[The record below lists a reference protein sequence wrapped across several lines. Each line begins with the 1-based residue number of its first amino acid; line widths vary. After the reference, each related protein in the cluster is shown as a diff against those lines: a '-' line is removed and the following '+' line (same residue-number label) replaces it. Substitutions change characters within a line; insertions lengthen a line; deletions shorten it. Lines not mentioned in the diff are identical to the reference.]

1 MQDKPR
7 KINDPLFGLI
17 YPNEDE
23 WEIIE
28 SPLFQ
33 RLKEI
38 KQLALTYYVYPTATH
53 TRFSHSLGV
62 FHITKK
68 ICKNLSKHNSDL
80 FNRDSIM
87 NLRMAALLHDIGHF
101 PFSHAL
107 EYQRK
112 KEDFD
117 ISKLPFFFQLK
128 HEELGSYIIK
138 NSYLK
143 DNLIDKGYDYKL
155 ICNLIEGND
164 APNIIHNKL
173 INWELDADRLDYIL
187 RDSYFTGVA
196 FGHINYEYLINNYKP
211 HNNSRIVISTKSLRD
226 IEHFITARFSLYDRV
241 YIHKTISFFNFILSN
256 VAYELITKE
265 KFPSFRNETEL
276 NEILSNPDDS
286 KNLYELTDYA
296 LIDHL
301 RKFYNYNRFMNYSP
315 MIVKKLETVL
325 FREKHFQI
333 ENFQLYSTMSPTKLS
348 LFKGDIKNEIKE
360 LIEEYRDEIFLD
372 IPHNS
377 FTKYIHPVIPSSN
390 IVNDELK
397 KARKEMEKSIW
408 IQFKDED
415 PELFYQSRK
424 SYFKE
429 MSQFGITKILVYLN
443 RSNEKL
449 PHKFQTIKS
458 RIQNRIDNI

>member
-1 MQDKPR
+1 MQNKQR
-7 KINDPLFGLI
+7 KINDPVFGLI
-17 YPNEDE
+17 HPNEDE

-68 ICKNLSKHNSDL
+68 ICKTLRKNNSDL
-80 FNRDSIM
+80 FSKDNIKD
-87 NLRMAALLHDIGHF
+87 LRMAALLHDIGHF

-211 HNNSRIVISTKSLRD
+211 HNNSRIVISTKALRD

-241 YIHKTISFFNFILSN
+241 YIHKTISFFNFILSD
-256 VAYELITKE
+256 VAYELIQKE
-265 KFPSFRNETEL
+265 KFPSFKNKTEF
-276 NEILSNPDDS
+276 NGILSNLDDS

-325 FREKHFQI
+325 FREKHFKI
-333 ENFQLYSTMSPTKLS
+333 ENFHKYSTMSTAKLS
-348 LFKGDIKNEIKE
+348 LFKGDIKNDLKE
-360 LIEEYRDEIFLD
+360 LKEEYRDEIFLD
-372 IPHNS
+372 IPHNN
-377 FTKYIHPVIPSSN
+377 FTKFIHRVIPSGDRAK
-390 IVNDELK
+390 DELK
-397 KARKEMEKSIW
+397 NAQKEMEKSIW
-408 IQFKDED
+408 IQGKGEG

-424 SYFKE
+424 SYFKD
-429 MSQFGITKILVYLN
+429 MSRFGITKILIYLN
-443 RSNEKL
+443 RSNEEL
-449 PHKFQTIKS
+449 HQKFQIIQP